1 MSSKTTCPI
10 GECNITTINKF
21 IECPFCKFN
30 ACLKCYKYFILQTS
44 TNPSC
49 MNCKKPWNDDFVDTI
64 YPKSFRKKDLKTHNE
79 NLMFEKE
86 QAMFAETCEII
97 SRNKIKEKYKEE
109 IEIYKTKIHQLESQI
124 RILDNHSEKIRPEKN
139 KVIIIKNCPQIDC
152 RGYLNDKNIC
162 TICDTV
168 VCSKCEIIKI
178 NKDHECNN
186 HDIETVKLKK
196 STSKHCPRCSKIT
209 FKVDG
214 CSQVWC
220 PPPCNGGLG
229 TAWNFN
235 NGEIDNGRVHSPDYY
250 EYMRK
255 NNNGIVP
262 PPQNICQRRDYIPDI
277 WNLKSKMNSENFEI
291 LLQIHRFF
299 TDFKYNIMLK
309 FFINQRI
316 NDFDKN
322 VDLRI
327 KYLNK
332 EITKEQFK
340 KTLFARNKRDNKYN
354 AIYQC
359 LDMLYNV
366 GKDIFNNLLY
376 NHNIDPK
383 TKLIDVENTFKELQ
397 NIRCYYNSTMKNIK
411 ERYDCKSLSV
421 SKIIDCEIKERNQFG
436 GYKWKFNY

>member
-1 MSSKTTCPI
+1 
-10 GECNITTINKF
+10 
-21 IECPFCKFN
+21 
-30 ACLKCYKYFILQTS
+30 
-44 TNPSC
+44 
-49 MNCKKPWNDDFVDTI
+49 
-64 YPKSFRKKDLKTHNE
+64 
-79 NLMFEKE
+79 
-86 QAMFAETCEII
+86 
-97 SRNKIKEKYKEE
+97 
-109 IEIYKTKIHQLESQI
+109 
-124 RILDNHSEKIRPEKN
+124 
-139 KVIIIKNCPQIDC
+139 
-152 RGYLNDKNIC
+152 
-162 TICDTV
+162 
-168 VCSKCEIIKI
+168 
-178 NKDHECNN
+178 
-186 HDIETVKLKK
+186 
-196 STSKHCPRCSKIT
+196 
-209 FKVDG
+209 
-214 CSQVWC
+214 
-220 PPPCNGGLG
+220 
-229 TAWNFN
+229 
-235 NGEIDNGRVHSPDYY
+235 
-250 EYMRK
+250 MRK